1 MAFTKKGGDLSDA
14 KFAMIDRTIAIL
26 VRSIGQL
33 AHTDDEFRSHM
44 AKPEQQVKLAQFRI
58 FVCLVGATKLCIK
71 GVPAF
76 QPDFALANKIFDYLD
91 KQMIVGEYNLPPR
104 SARKSLK
111 REENLRTMC
120 IMNAVASVFMFKQV
134 RMHVENTLSF
144 LC

>member
-76 QPDFALANKIFDYLD
+76 QPNFALANKIFDYLD

-134 RMHVENTLSF
+134 RIHVDNPLSF